1 MWLDAAS
8 HGLSKNKLPWWPCPH
23 ALCGISFLLSVDPN
37 WAQMLICALDLK
49 MQPIHQAAS
58 DALLGPGNEDV
69 NLSQDS
75 TPDQGAGHPGMTE
88 P

>member
-1 MWLDAAS
+1 MPSCPLWDQ
-8 HGLSKNKLPWWPCPH
+8 LPSQC
-23 ALCGISFLLSVDPN
+23 DPN